1 MVFLSPNMKLKA
13 EIIIEYGSL
22 KPMIA
27 WLQRNCIGDWT
38 YDCVI
43 PAGRDGGM
51 YEFYFEE
58 ERDYT
63 TFVLWKQ

>member
-1 MVFLSPNMKLKA
+1 
-13 EIIIEYGSL
+13 
-22 KPMIA
+22 MID

-38 YDCVI
+38 YDCII
-43 PAGRDGGM
+43 PAGSDGGM

-63 TFVLWKQ
+63 AFVLWKK

>member
-1 MVFLSPNMKLKA
+1 
-13 EIIIEYGSL
+13 
-22 KPMIA
+22 MIG
-27 WLQRNCIGDWT
+27 WLERNCIGNWT

-63 TFVLWKQ
+63 AFVIWKQ